1 MNNLYSVL
9 IATILSIT
17 SSVCLADSES
27 KNAIEINPQKGTEPF
42 AERQAWV
49 STGIHKDFNP
59 QDTSNLKDAA
69 SVTNWLN
76 NTVASEIGLSHSDK
90 LMANYHRS
98 VEGFQI
104 FAVEQQYSGIP
115 LIGYQSR
122 ISIDNGKA
130 KTLLGRH
137 HGFNSVDA
145 EQPLLSLEQIQRT
158 LQTVN
163 LHDYPEQSRLVYW
176 PGYNNK
182 LRLAYEIS
190 GVFITENGQSEEQV
204 IVSAVTGEVFN
215 RRSLIHDALKRHVA
229 DFGAA
234 CRDHKVRSVM
244 PTPLSLL
251 VQGLAK
257 TVYSRT
263 EGQTSSGD
271 AIADGVYDLLG
282 HSYQF
287 LNDLFEMDSLDDR
300 GMTLS
305 AFTNVRFAQ
314 GSYDPQCVGEA
325 FNASWHRL
333 WNALYL
339 TRDANRFVEVV
350 AHELGHGLISKGSNL
365 VYKKEPGALNEAIAD
380 AIGVGFRGWYE
391 LGQGSR
397 QIGKVPKD
405 YWVLR
410 SPKGILRHLKYP
422 KQAGEYPDHYDE
434 FVYTSADNGGVHINS
449 SIMNV
454 GFYLLSEGGQHPRLA
469 AGPTVRG
476 IGLIKATQIV
486 GLSASA
492 ILTSH
497 SNFEDARYGY
507 AHTAELLFGRNSPE
521 WVAVHQSMDAIG
533 IPGDW
538 QMPTNLEP
546 EELEPEIETP
556 PNPENKQQ
564 PNEKQ
569 PKTNDDSTP
578 EADDST
584 NKNAEPDQSLPTVS
598 TQQLMALL
606 LILVALV
613 LLLLFFIYWR
623 GKNKQSNLNSYGAD
637 SHWAPAP
644 NTEELEP
651 AQKRSSPLE
660 NTNPIVAKEK
670 HRWALTSSSSNKNN
684 KSLELPT
691 QWLTSREGLVIGRAI
706 DLVHIELKENSVSRR
721 HCRLRVKGGQLNI
734 EDLNSSQGTE
744 VNQVRLIA
752 FHPVELKDGDDLFI
766 GEVRCRLVRF

>member
-1 MNNLYSVL
+1 MNKLFSFFTSL
-9 IATILSIT
+9 IVAACTSFCFASAEPTNTIEPK
-17 SSVCLADSES
+17 V
-27 KNAIEINPQKGTEPF
+27 QKGTEPF
-42 AERQAWV
+42 AEGQAWI
-49 STGIHKDFNP
+49 SSGIHREFNS
-59 QDTSNLKDAA
+59 QDSSNLNDAA
-69 SVTNWLN
+69 AVNKWLN
-76 NTVASEIGLSHSDK
+76 NTVAANVGLSQSEK
-90 LMANYHRS
+90 LLANRHRTVGS
-98 VEGFQI
+98 FQI

-115 LIGYQSR
+115 VIGYQSR

-137 HGFNSVDA
+137 HGFDTVDA
-145 EQPLLSLEQIQRT
+145 EQPLLSLEQIQQT
-158 LQTVN
+158 LQTVD
-163 LHDYPEQSRLVYW
+163 LHDYPQQSRLVYW
-176 PGYNNK
+176 PGYNNT
-182 LRLAYEIS
+182 LRLAYEFS
-190 GVFITENGQSEEQV
+190 GAFRKNNRQTEEQI

-215 RRSLIHDALKRHVA
+215 RRPLIHDALKRHVA

-234 CRDHKVRSVM
+234 CRDHNVRSVM

-263 EGQTSSGD
+263 EGQSSSGD

-282 HSYQF
+282 HSYTF
-287 LNDLFEMDSLDDR
+287 LNDLFEMDSLDNR

-305 AFTNVRFAQ
+305 AFTNVRFAK
-314 GSYDPQCVGEA
+314 GSYDPQCVGDA

-333 WNALYL
+333 WNSLYL

-365 VYKKEPGALNEAIAD
+365 VYQKEPGALNEAIAD

-397 QIGKVPKD
+397 QIGTVPED
-405 YWVLR
+405 FWALR
-410 SPKGILRHLKYP
+410 SPQGILRHLKYP
-422 KQAGEYPDHYDE
+422 KQAGEYPDHYND

-454 GFYLLSEGGQHPRLA
+454 GFYLLSEGGQHPRLTT
-469 AGPTVRG
+469 GTTVRG

-507 AHTAELLFGRNSPE
+507 AHTAELLFGRNSRE

-546 EELEPEIETP
+546 EEPEPEPEKNEPEIDEKS
-556 PNPENKQQ
+556 NPE
-564 PNEKQ
+564 EKQ
-569 PKTNDDSTP
+569 ANNNDDSGSD
-578 EADDST
+578 ELG
-584 NKNAEPDQSLPTVS
+584 NKNTEPDQSLPTLS
-598 TQQLMALL
+598 TKQLAAIL
-606 LILVALV
+606 LILVAIA

-623 GKNKQSNLNSYGAD
+623 SKNQKLESNSFEANAQKVPTPKSENAESSKAQTPTLKNKNPRELKD
-637 SHWAPAP
+637 
-644 NTEELEP
+644 NT
-651 AQKRSSPLE
+651 
-660 NTNPIVAKEK
+660 
-670 HRWALTSSSSNKNN
+670 RWALTSSSSHKNSKN
-684 KSLELPT
+684 LELPT
-691 QWLTSREGLVIGRAI
+691 QWLTGREGLVIGRAA
-706 DLVHIELKENSVSRR
+706 DLVHIELEESSVSRR
-721 HCRLRVKGGQLNI
+721 HCRLRAEGNQLFI
-734 EDLNSSQGTE
+734 EDLNSSQGTQ
-744 VNQVRLIA
+744 VNQAKLTA
-752 FHPVELKDGDDLFI
+752 FQAVELKDGDSLSI
-766 GEVRCRLVRF
+766 AEVQCRLVRL